1 MNNND
6 ASLKGVHA
14 LYDMHVARLDSIKT
28 GAAQKAYTKEEVV
41 AFRRETAHLKARLK
55 AAPAPGN

>member
-41 AFRRETAHLKARLK
+41 AFRREIAHLKFQLK
-55 AAPAPGN
+55 AALAPGY